1 MTWPEVH
8 LKDVAEMCLG
18 KMLDAKKNKGDL
30 YPYLRNPNVQWMTVD
45 LSDLKRM
52 PFEQHEL
59 ERYGLRA
66 GDVLICEG
74 GEAGRAA
81 IWDGLIPDI
90 KIQKAIHRVRP
101 RPELLNRFLLH
112 RIRYDYERGA
122 LADYYT
128 GATIKHLTGQDLA
141 RYKFELPPLDEQKRI
156 AAILDQ
162 ADELRRKRQRALD
175 RLNLLGQAI
184 FIEVFGDPIENPFG
198 YPVRSLD
205 ELIQPDRPLTY
216 GILMPGEDVA
226 DGVPYVRVVDMRDGG
241 IQVSSI
247 RRTTPEISTQ
257 YKRSLLRP
265 GDILISIRGH
275 VGRTAIV
282 PAILEGANI
291 TQDTARI
298 ACAGCAPDFLNELLR
313 HYRIQDWMA
322 RRTKGAAVKGIN
334 LGDLR
339 NLPVI
344 VPPLEQQERFGEM
357 VKAARGLAGQTQ
369 SQQLAFYALFASLQ
383 DRAFRGEL
391 TASSLMEAVA

>member
-1 MTWPEVH
+1 MTWRTAQLGDICSPKQHKTIPASTLLDEGFPVYGANGQIGFYSEYTH
-8 LKDVAEMCLG
+8 EDETVAITCRGATCGTINVAPAKSYITGNAMA
-18 KMLDAKKNKGDL
+18 LDDL
-30 YPYLRNPNVQWMTVD
+30 DQGRVDLRFLVYALRN
-45 LSDLKRM
+45 R
-52 PFEQHEL
+52 
-59 ERYGLRA
+59 GLH
-66 GDVLICEG
+66 DVISGSAQPQITRGPLLAVE
-74 GEAGRAA
+74 
-81 IWDGLIPDI
+81 IP
-90 KIQKAIHRVRP
+90 
-101 RPELLNRFLLH
+101 
-112 RIRYDYERGA
+112 
-122 LADYYT
+122 
-128 GATIKHLTGQDLA
+128 
-141 RYKFELPPLDEQKRI
+141 LPPLEEQKRI

-175 RLNLLGQAI
+175 RLNQLGQAI
-184 FIEVFGDPIENPFG
+184 FIEMFGDPIENPFR
-198 YPVRSLD
+198 YAVRSLE

-226 DGVPYVRVVDMRDGG
+226 GGVPYIRVVDMRDGG

-313 HYRIQDWMA
+313 HYRMQDWMA

-344 VPPLEQQERFGEM
+344 VPPLDQQERFGEM

-369 SQQLAFYALFASLQ
+369 SQQLALYALFASLQ

-391 TASSLMEAVA
+391 TASSLKEAAE